1 VLGAPSG
8 INAGGP
14 ELVDAKGTAMED
26 TRACGQDRSDAL
38 QGQIV
43 EERYGYYRRCQRF
56 RRNGQQ
62 CKAPAMKDADR
73 CYKHQEQADIE
84 RRRRKQFTLPPLV
97 DLKAVQRTIGD
108 VAQALLEDRI
118 DEDYA
123 GELLQSLESASI
135 RLRSVPRR

>member
-1 VLGAPSG
+1 MKDDSHSG
-8 INAGGP
+8 NGSP
-14 ELVDAKGTAMED
+14 TE
-26 TRACGQDRSDAL
+26 AL
-38 QGQIV
+38 QGQMV

-84 RRRRKQFTLPPLV
+84 RRRRAQFTLAPLV
-97 DLKAVQRTIGD
+97 DLKTVQRTIGD

-123 GELLQSLESASI
+123 GELLQELEKASMV
-135 RLRSVPRR
+135 LRER

>member
-1 VLGAPSG
+1 
-8 INAGGP
+8 
-14 ELVDAKGTAMED
+14 MED
-26 TRACGQDRSDAL
+26 TSASGRGQSGAL

-62 CKAPAMKDADR
+62 CKAPAMKDTDR

-84 RRRRKQFTLPPLV
+84 RRRREQFTLPPLV
-97 DLKAVQRTIGD
+97 DLRTVQRTIGE
-108 VAQALLEDRI
+108 VAQALIEDRI

-123 GELLQSLESASI
+123 GELLQKLESASI
-135 RLRSVPRR
+135 RLRPGAG

>member
-1 VLGAPSG
+1 
-8 INAGGP
+8 
-14 ELVDAKGTAMED
+14 MED
-26 TRACGQDRSDAL
+26 TRAGNQDRSEVL

-43 EERYGYYRRCQRF
+43 EERCGYYRRCQRF

-62 CKAPAMKDADR
+62 CKAPAMKDADQ

-97 DLKAVQRTIGD
+97 DLKIVQRTIGD

-123 GELLQSLESASI
+123 GELLQKLASASI
-135 RLRSVPRR
+135 RLRPVVRG

>member
-1 VLGAPSG
+1 MEDAR
-8 INAGGP
+8 AGG
-14 ELVDAKGTAMED
+14 
-26 TRACGQDRSDAL
+26 RDRSEVV

-84 RRRRKQFTLPPLV
+84 RRRRAQFTLPPLV
-97 DLKAVQRTIGD
+97 DLKAVQRAIGD
-108 VAQALLEDRI
+108 VAQALIQDRI

-123 GELLQSLESASI
+123 GELLQKLESASI
-135 RLRSVPRR
+135 RLRSGGGGQ

>member
-1 VLGAPSG
+1 MKDTHNDNGRRTAP
-8 INAGGP
+8 
-14 ELVDAKGTAMED
+14 
-26 TRACGQDRSDAL
+26 L

-62 CKAPAMKDADR
+62 CKAPAMKGADQ

-84 RRRRKQFTLPPLV
+84 RRRRKQFALPPLV
-97 DLKAVQRTIGD
+97 DLKTVQRTIGD

-123 GELLQSLESASI
+123 GELLQKLESASI
-135 RLRSVPRR
+135 RLRPVVQG